1 MEKPAIHS
9 KYINSRVTSF
19 FDVLRKA
26 NHRPYCADE
35 VILKR
40 SDDLL
45 QPTIGWSSYTRKG
58 AVQQKLSDGTINTPS
73 KTVHCW
79 RSQNWH
85 IMFQFKWCI
94 CMLRLHRNILTILK
108 KIGYQ
113 FVRGSRWWKTL
124 VLSSSAT
131 LNEHSWCSQKIGV
144 VVRYIGKPF
153 CT

>member
-1 MEKPAIHS
+1 MSYEKQTTAPIAQMRSSSNDRMISCSQLLVDLNIPIKALSNKSWVMEQLTLLKKQFP
-9 KYINSRVTSF
+9 VE
-19 FDVLRKA
+19 
-26 NHRPYCADE
+26 E
-35 VILKR
+35 V
-40 SDDLL
+40 
-45 QPTIGWSSYTRKG
+45 
-58 AVQQKLSDGTINTPS
+58 
-73 KTVHCW
+73 KTD
-79 RSQNWH
+79 